1 MKTDRFLRGLA
12 WAMPFCLAAC
22 NTPPAPPAPP
32 LEAVAQRATD
42 GGSSAGGV
50 MPLLAY
56 YQLVN
61 RMSAQELAREKSALA
76 ASPASPAIQVRMAM
90 LLGQSRSAA
99 DIGRAANLLE
109 SVLRSAD
116 PAAADYHALARFLA
130 DHYGERQRLEL
141 QADRAAQLAKDSQ
154 RRAVELQDKLDA
166 LADIERSLPVRS
178 RGPRQA
184 PGDGR

>member
-1 MKTDRFLRGLA
+1 
-12 WAMPFCLAAC
+12 
-22 NTPPAPPAPP
+22 
-32 LEAVAQRATD
+32 
-42 GGSSAGGV
+42 
-50 MPLLAY
+50 
-56 YQLVN
+56 
-61 RMSAQELAREKSALA
+61 
-76 ASPASPAIQVRMAM
+76 M